1 MGSMLPYI
9 AAPWIRHGWVLH
21 FNGRH
26 FALFTRSHQA
36 VTEKQTFERLTSYQV
51 PWCVRWVAKP
61 LLIDM
66 ILYWVLLLN
75 IVEIYG
81 NIWLFDFITEYIGN
95 ILGIYWEYI
104 GNILGI
110 CGNHMELSI
119 LITIYHAKFYQPTS
133 MDDRGFW
140 TLLRVY
146 RRGDEE
152 KSKFRS
158 D

>member
-1 MGSMLPYI
+1 MLPYI

-21 FNGRH
+21 FNVATLHCSHGR
-26 FALFTRSHQA
+26 TRQWRRSRLSRDWPATRCQI
-36 VTEKQTFERLTSYQV
+36 KLTSLV
-51 PWCVRWVAKP
+51 SGEWLSPCW
-61 LLIDM
+61 L
-66 ILYWVLLLN
+66 
-75 IVEIYG
+75 
-81 NIWLFDFITEYIGN
+81 IWLYDIIWGFITEYIGN

-104 GNILGI
+104 GNMLGI

-119 LITIYHAKFYQPTS
+119 LITIYHAKSYQPTS

-158 D
+158 G